1 MAPQPSVTVVGRP
14 FDPMGMGE
22 HLRSVIRS
30 FRAIGVNVGVRDVY
44 GFPHQDPLIVKEF
57 SGDLTEEFASD
68 VNIFCINGDEV
79 DPVLRHL
86 GDLPAE
92 AHNIIY
98 PAWELSK
105 YPATCAEQ
113 LSRFDEIWTTSQFTH
128 DSIKAAVAKPVM
140 HIPLSGELLFSRFM
154 GRRYFGISESAFVFL
169 FIFDFT
175 SYLQRKNPFAVLRSF
190 EELCNRLP
198 NDDMQLVIKSKSG
211 ETRPD
216 DYDLFRRSLSQYAD
230 KVVLIHDVLSDSEIK
245 NLLRCS
251 DAFVSLHRSEG
262 FGLGLITAM
271 FLGKPVVATGYSG
284 NQDYMR
290 EDNSCLVR
298 YKLCNV
304 PDGAYPFSEG
314 QVWAEPD
321 VPHAVDQMARLV
333 SDRDHARQ
341 IGDKASRH
349 IRVNFSHRAI
359 GLRYLDRVRRVA
371 LIQDG
376 LSSRSLVPSRLSR
389 QREVE

>member
-22 HLRSVIRS
+22 FLRSVIRS
-30 FRAIGVNVGVRDVY
+30 FRAVGVNVGVRDVY
-44 GFPHQDPLIVKEF
+44 GFRNPDPLIVKEF
-57 SGDLTEEFASD
+57 SGQITEEFDSD

-79 DPVLRHL
+79 DPVLRRL
-86 GDLPAE
+86 GNLPTE
-92 AHNIIY
+92 AHNIVY
-98 PAWELSK
+98 PTWELSK
-105 YPATCAEQ
+105 YPATWAEQ

-128 DSIKAAVAKPVM
+128 DSIKAAVAKPVI

-169 FIFDFT
+169 FFVDFK
-175 SYLQRKNPFAVLRSF
+175 SYIQRKNPFAVLRSF
-190 EELCNRLP
+190 EELCSRLP

-216 DYDLFRRSLSQYAD
+216 DYDLFRRSLSRYAD
-230 KVVLIHDVLSDSEIK
+230 RVVLIHDVLSDSEIK

-262 FGLGLITAM
+262 FGLGLISAM

-284 NQDYMR
+284 NQDYMK
-290 EDNSCLVR
+290 EDNSCLVC
-298 YKLCNV
+298 YELCNV

-333 SDRDHARQ
+333 SDRDYARQ

-359 GLRYLDRVRRVA
+359 GLRYLDRVRRVG

-376 LSSRSLVPSRLSR
+376 LS
-389 QREVE
+389 